1 LPIKEERVERKS
13 VSQRHCSVN
22 NDKPPRDSL
31 QADRRGCD
39 VAVAL
44 TKEALWVVVL
54 LSSLALWAAI
64 WAGAAS
70 LASAWLQ

>member
-1 LPIKEERVERKS
+1 MKEGRVERKS
-13 VSQRHCSVN
+13 ISQRHCSVN
-22 NDKPPRDSL
+22 KHQPLRRLL
-31 QADRRGCD
+31 QTDRSGRE
-39 VAVAL
+39 VAVTV

-54 LSSLALWAAI
+54 LSSLTLWAAI

>member
-1 LPIKEERVERKS
+1 MECKS
-13 VSQRHCSVN
+13 VSQRHCSAN
-22 NDKPPRDSL
+22 SDEPQPGSL
-31 QADRRGCD
+31 QTDRRGCE

-44 TKEALWVVVL
+44 TKEAVWVVIL